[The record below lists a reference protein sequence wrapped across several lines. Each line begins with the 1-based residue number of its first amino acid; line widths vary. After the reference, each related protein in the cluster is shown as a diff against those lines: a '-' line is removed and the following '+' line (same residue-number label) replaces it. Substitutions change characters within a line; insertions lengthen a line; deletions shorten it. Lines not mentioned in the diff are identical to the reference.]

1 MEDDDRSSN
10 ERETLSAGGNPGQ
23 RNVYRRAG
31 KGSKESDPESDEK
44 KMDDKEHDQPQGFLE
59 IARRWPKQTLC
70 ILGNELC
77 ERFCYYGMRTV
88 LTLYLMTVLMFS
100 SDTATAVYHAFACVA
115 YTSPILGSIIADG
128 YIGKYWTILSI
139 SCLYAFG
146 QALLSFTAIFP
157 PQTFVHPYLDLL
169 SIFLVGLSTGGIKP
183 CVPAFGADQFPK
195 NETRMISLFF
205 GFFYVVTN
213 CGSLVSTFITPIFR
227 VQSCFD
233 AETCFPLAFGVPAAL
248 MVVSIVVFITGT
260 PLYIMSPP
268 KENVI
273 ASVFYVVFEAIKKK
287 FTSHENVNHWLDHAM
302 EGHNCDSD
310 DRCQDLVRTDQQHSC
325 AMEKLIEDVK
335 ALFRVLVLFI
345 PIPMFY
351 ALWEQQGSRWIVQA
365 TKMDGEVTSW
375 LTIYPDQVH
384 VVNPLMIIILVPV
397 FQMVIYP
404 NLQKIGACPTLLQRI
419 GLGGFLAAVAF
430 IISGFVQ
437 LKIDQTM
444 PDTPNAT
451 HAFVSIINSFPNSSC
466 NFTVEVDGHETRTIE
481 ANSSLTDNKQRGVIQ
496 TFRIHE
502 KKKAFMFT
510 SQKPGCPPYFEI
522 EQEFVAGKGYMIVL
536 APGGWTV
543 INNAFDKTRK
553 GGGQYTLSVIHLIP
567 CEKWPAG
574 GGSNCS
580 AANVFIPPIAI
591 CVKSSSGNC
600 KNRNRDF
607 FYWMDNEVT
616 KIAMHDYTTGE
627 TVFYGAMLQPKD
639 IHKGKFEIHYLNYT
653 YDGKVAK
660 EERNPLPGMLFSDQK
675 VGGVYALTLTG
686 NDTSYKLLTANVHVI
701 APENT
706 VSILWQLPAV
716 VVITVAEILLSV
728 SGPEFAYQEASK
740 ELKSVVQA
748 VWLLNQSIGNI
759 IILIVAETHFATPAV
774 ELFAF
779 GVVMALVMVGFVL
792 LAEFY
797 YTYRADYMRLQQ
809 DVISES
815 SLSSTSLS
823 S

>member
-1 MEDDDRSSN
+1 MR
-10 ERETLSAGGNPGQ
+10 REPPVRGAPSVRGSPADAPAG
-23 RNVYRRAG
+23 
-31 KGSKESDPESDEK
+31 
-44 KMDDKEHDQPQGFLE
+44 GFLE

-273 ASVFYVVFEAIKKK
+273 ASVFYVVFVTIKKK

-310 DRCQDLVRTDQQHSC
+310 DRCQDLFLSFFQ
-325 AMEKLIEDVK
+325 EKLIEDVK

-481 ANSSLTDNKQRGVIQ
+481 ANSVRKSIVFSNTRICYTDG
-496 TFRIHE
+496 
-502 KKKAFMFT
+502 
-510 SQKPGCPPYFEI
+510 
-522 EQEFVAGKGYMIVL
+522 
-536 APGGWTV
+536 
-543 INNAFDKTRK
+543 
-553 GGGQYTLSVIHLIP
+553 
-567 CEKWPAG
+567 
-574 GGSNCS
+574 
-580 AANVFIPPIAI
+580 
-591 CVKSSSGNC
+591 
-600 KNRNRDF
+600 
-607 FYWMDNEVT
+607 FY
-616 KIAMHDYTTGE
+616 
-627 TVFYGAMLQPKD
+627 
-639 IHKGKFEIHYLNYT
+639 
-653 YDGKVAK
+653 
-660 EERNPLPGMLFSDQK
+660 
-675 VGGVYALTLTG
+675 
-686 NDTSYKLLTANVHVI
+686 LLTANVHVI

-759 IILIVAETHFATPAV
+759 IILIVSFQAV